1 MDIKTLIK
9 IFRGMPESFRMDK
22 DIEFLMNQETTMDNI
37 HELIKLIKQ
46 KEVEFEK
53 ERNKWI

>member
-1 MDIKTLIK
+1 MDIKTIIK

-22 DIEFLMNQETTMDNI
+22 DIAFLMNQEATMDNI
-37 HELIKLIKQ
+37 HELIKQ

-53 ERNKWI
+53 ERNK

>member
-1 MDIKTLIK
+1 MDIKTIVK
-9 IFRGMPESFRMDK
+9 IFRGMPDSFQMDK
-22 DIEFLMNQETTMDNI
+22 DIAFLMNQEATMDNI

-53 ERNKWI
+53 ERNK

>member
-1 MDIKTLIK
+1 MDIKTLVK

-22 DIEFLMNQETTMDNI
+22 DIIFLMNQEATMDNI
-37 HELIKLIKQ
+37 HELIKLIKE

-53 ERNKWI
+53 ERNK

>member
-9 IFRGMPESFRMDK
+9 IFSGIPESFRMDK

-46 KEVEFEK
+46 KEAEFEK
-53 ERNKWI
+53 ERNK

>member
-1 MDIKTLIK
+1 MDIKTLVK
-9 IFRGMPESFRMDK
+9 IFRGMPESFQMDK
-22 DIEFLMNQETTMDNI
+22 DIAFLMKQETTMDNI

>member
-1 MDIKTLIK
+1 MDIKTLVK

-22 DIEFLMNQETTMDNI
+22 YIAFLMNQEATMDNI

-53 ERNKWI
+53 ERNK